1 MRILLFFNLKG
12 GVAKSI
18 TSVAVAHI
26 LATVHGK
33 RVLLWDNDKQGNPS
47 KMLGLHSYD
56 RKSAADVLTERN
68 IDMLKVIQP
77 TAYENLH
84 LIPANMKLVEANMI
98 VMMDQ
103 TRPQQTRYAKAIQS
117 IQDEYDFIIFDN
129 APDINMYTV
138 NALVAASEVVIPI
151 KIDKYSFDGLKEL
164 TQQIEY
170 TKEELNPNLQI
181 GGYLI
186 TQFYNSEYTQK
197 EEKKLRNTAKYPVY
211 KIKVRRTPKVDESTF
226 EEKPILEY
234 SKTCSA
240 ARDYMKFVEE
250 LLSE

>member
-1 MRILLFFNLKG
+1 MKTQLIFNLKG

-18 TSVAVAHI
+18 TAVAIAHI

-68 IDMLKVIQP
+68 IDMSEVIVP

-84 LIPANMKLVEANMI
+84 LVPANMKLVEANMV

-103 TRPQQTRYAKAIQS
+103 LQPQQTRYKKAIES
-117 IQDEYDFIIFDN
+117 IQDKYDYIIFDN

-138 NALVAASEVVIPI
+138 NALVATHEVIIPI

-164 TQQIEY
+164 TQQIEF
-170 TKEELNPNLQI
+170 TKEELNPELQI

-186 TQFYNSEYTQK
+186 TQFYKSEYTNK
-197 EEKKLRNTAKYPVY
+197 EEQKFRSTSKYPVY
-211 KIKVRRTPKVDESTF
+211 DVKIRRTPKVDESTF

-240 ARDYMKFVEE
+240 ARDYLKFVEE